1 MTMVD
6 RMLAAVRRWIGVSNV
21 TYSIGDPALA
31 SVIAVGVPNYAGVE
45 INETTALSLSA
56 VYRAVAL
63 IAGTI
68 ATLPM
73 RTLRDTGDGM
83 RQRIGSFL
91 DDPGGVAG
99 LTPFSWTE
107 TVVAHVLLHGNA
119 FLRHIYG
126 GAGQLVGLQ
135 PIHPLL
141 VGIELPRPRDEIQPV
156 GGKWFRVTLA
166 TGEVLRLDATGMTH
180 IMGMSLDGIQGVS
193 VIALARNGFGT
204 ALAGD
209 RAAARMFSTGALI
222 SGMVTPDED
231 VDEDEAKVIKATLDA
246 NAMGWEHNASIPV
259 FNRRLK
265 FTPWTMSSQ
274 DAQFLESRQFS
285 IREIARWFGIPPHL
299 LMETS
304 AASNWGT
311 GIEQQNLG
319 LARFNLV
326 GWTCRVEQALSNLL
340 PRPRFVEFDFA
351 GLERPAPE
359 DEIRLILE
367 QVNGGFITPNE
378 GRAIRNL
385 PPVDGGDTLRVV
397 ASPKPATP
405 QPSNRLLTP
414 AEQAVM
420 A

>member
-1 MTMVD
+1 MRWAGRALD
-6 RMLAAVRRWIGVSNV
+6 RVRSWFAPSNT

-31 SVIAVGVPNYAGVE
+31 GLFTMGVPNFAGVE
-45 INETTALSLSA
+45 VNETTSMSLSA

-63 IAGTI
+63 ISGTI
-68 ATLPM
+68 ASLTLQ
-73 RTLRDTGDGM
+73 TVRDTGDGM
-83 RQRIGSFL
+83 RQRIGSVF
-91 DDPGGVAG
+91 DDPGAVCG

-107 TVVAHVLLHGNA
+107 TICCHVLLHGNA
-119 FLRHIYG
+119 FLRHIFG
-126 GAGQLVGLQ
+126 GAGQLIGFQ
-135 PIHPLL
+135 PIHPML
-141 VGIELPRPRDEIQPV
+141 VYIRLPLPGDTVLPV
-156 GGKWFRVTLA
+156 GGKWFCFTLA
-166 TGEVLRLDATGMTH
+166 NGEKVELDATGMTH
-180 IMGMSLDGIQGVS
+180 IMGLSLDGIQGVS

-209 RAAARMFSTGALI
+209 RAAARMFGNGMLI
-222 SGMVTPDED
+222 NGMITPDED
-231 VDEDEAKVIKATLDA
+231 VDEDEAKVIKATIDS
-246 NAMGWEHNASIPV
+246 NAAGWEHNASVPV

-326 GWTCRVEQALSNLL
+326 TWTCRIEQALSRLL
-340 PRPRFVEFDFA
+340 PKPRYVEYDFHS
-351 GLERPAPE
+351 LERP
-359 DEIRLILE
+359 D
-367 QVNGGFITPNE
+367 
-378 GRAIRNL
+378 
-385 PPVDGGDTLRVV
+385 
-397 ASPKPATP
+397 PATEI
-405 QPSNRLLTP
+405 QLLIQQVQAGLMTKDEARAELNRPPLNVPTP
-414 AEQAVM
+414 AEQATQPEAVP